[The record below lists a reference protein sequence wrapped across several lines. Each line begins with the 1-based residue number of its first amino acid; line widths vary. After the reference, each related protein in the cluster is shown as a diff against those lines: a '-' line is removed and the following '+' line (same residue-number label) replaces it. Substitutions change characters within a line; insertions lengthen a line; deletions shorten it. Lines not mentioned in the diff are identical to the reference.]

1 MLPIKYYERLKSKN
15 LQITRKNHKKI
26 VQKKNQN
33 LLNGKK
39 GDKTGGLGQ
48 KGRGENLGI

>member
-33 LLNGKK
+33 LIKWQEG
-39 GDKTGGLGQ
+39 
-48 KGRGENLGI
+48 